1 MLLFSTMKNF
11 TITPRQFALAGKS
24 TFTVHNP
31 STGNRFTFKVTKGK
45 QETAPHFVKVMTG
58 PDNESSF
65 TYLGTI
71 FNGTNYAH
79 GRKSPI
85 SQEAP
90 SAKAFAFV
98 WSRIDNLPTALE
110 FMHAGKC
117 CRCGRKLTVPES
129 IECGYGSECASKMGL

>member
-1 MLLFSTMKNF
+1 MKNF
-11 TITPRQFALAGKS
+11 TITEKQFVLAGKS

-79 GRKSPI
+79 GRKSTILPD
-85 SQEAP
+85 AP

-98 WSRIDNLPTALE
+98 WGRIDNLPTALE
-110 FMHAGKC
+110 FLHAGKC
-117 CRCGRKLTVPES
+117 CRCGRKLTVPSS
-129 IECGYGSECASKMGL
+129 ILSGVGPECCFKMGL